1 MSRLQSKS
9 GSASASCKSG
19 PLLNVASTY
28 ILQTNRRQ
36 PEISDNDVETR
47 PSLGTWGSFD
57 YFLGLPTLEELAKK
71 QRDIETLRILR
82 PISQKFPLVCGF
94 ILSLQL
100 FILTIPHSVKKCLT
114 PFYQGGPRAQALRK
128 MRQKSED
135 KRTLR
140 TPCVNPIMLIT
151 LRRASCQQK
160 PELRPR

>member
-9 GSASASCKSG
+9 GSASASCTSG

-100 FILTIPHSVKKCLT
+100 FN
-114 PFYQGGPRAQALRK
+114 F
-128 MRQKSED
+128 
-135 KRTLR
+135 
-140 TPCVNPIMLIT
+140 
-151 LRRASCQQK
+151 
-160 PELRPR
+160 